1 MKQQINEIKRMQ
13 QLAGIILENQ
23 ASDLISKGV
32 ILYSSDD
39 SKLAPKSIKPKGVG
53 FIVLSITGTLSKN
66 PKVVQ
71 IFTNEYGG
79 IIDVNYIADFF
90 TNTSKWK
97 SIKSEDELNNFI
109 SKYNK
114 VYLINHNGEINKLQ
128 ESVNEAFNPFLDTEE
143 GGWMRQ
149 YIDDVIEDSMD
160 RPNDDE
166 DDEDGITQLDPKYRD
181 DFNTA
186 FDEALARLR
195 KDHPELDFEAI
206 IKNKESFF

>member
-13 QLAGIILENQ
+13 QLAGII
-23 ASDLISKGV
+23 
-32 ILYSSDD
+32 
-39 SKLAPKSIKPKGVG
+39 
-53 FIVLSITGTLSKN
+53 
-66 PKVVQ
+66 
-71 IFTNEYGG
+71 
-79 IIDVNYIADFF
+79 
-90 TNTSKWK
+90 
-97 SIKSEDELNNFI
+97 
-109 SKYNK
+109 
-114 VYLINHNGEINKLQ
+114 
-128 ESVNEAFNPFLDTEE
+128 NEAFNQFLDTKE

-166 DDEDGITQLDPKYRD
+166 DDEDGIVQLDPKYRP
-181 DFNTA
+181 DFDTA